1 MREGYA
7 FVTDAEQQVPV
18 HSLRARG
25 VTTLLADPLRL
36 ILRVVCDGYR
46 FVLAAL
52 HGPHRATEH
61 SAIDAWWSDTLS
73 HLRRVSNGDQLLLGG
88 DLNAALGSITTDQ
101 IGDLAAEL
109 EDTAGYWVRS
119 LARDQRL
126 CLPATFAAFHKGA
139 SHTYVQKKSHC
150 LIRPDFLLVPQTWC
164 VGQIGSWTDPC
175 IHAGHAVQDHVAAI
189 VDVLLFFR
197 NTSRAETPAGP
208 RLSAQA
214 LLDPDNQHRVRCVL
228 ESAPPVAWE
237 ISAHAHAAI
246 LTRHIQAGLA
256 AISSDKA
263 TRPRHPYLTPGTFEL
278 QRAAAR
284 VRRDLHVRQRRLRL
298 ECLSACI
305 AVWKGKAPSFEVEFL
320 DNGHVRQLRLLAT
333 INAQQLGVYG
343 RAIRQA
349 CRLDRNAYLSSLADQ
364 VSSGPSHEVF
374 AAYHKILAHKRRKPP
389 QADPYQSSLTLRD
402 RPAPLRLP

>member
-1 MREGYA
+1 MPSSRNPDAQRGHIEQAAFVSGDVRGQWSTEIWMREGYA

-25 VTTLLADPLRL
+25 VTPLLADPRRL

-73 HLRRVSNGDQLLLGG
+73 HLRRVSNGDHLLLGG

-164 VGQIGSWTDPC
+164 VGHTRRACRPRSCCRYCGCFTFLSQRLEGGDPC
-175 IHAGHAVQDHVAAI
+175 RSQAV
-189 VDVLLFFR
+189 R
-197 NTSRAETPAGP
+197 
-208 RLSAQA
+208 
-214 LLDPDNQHRVRCVL
+214 
-228 ESAPPVAWE
+228 
-237 ISAHAHAAI
+237 
-246 LTRHIQAGLA
+246 
-256 AISSDKA
+256 SS
-263 TRPRHPYLTPGTFEL
+263 
-278 QRAAAR
+278 
-284 VRRDLHVRQRRLRL
+284 
-298 ECLSACI
+298 
-305 AVWKGKAPSFEVEFL
+305 
-320 DNGHVRQLRLLAT
+320 
-333 INAQQLGVYG
+333 
-343 RAIRQA
+343 
-349 CRLDRNAYLSSLADQ
+349 
-364 VSSGPSHEVF
+364 F
-374 AAYHKILAHKRRKPP
+374 A
-389 QADPYQSSLTLRD
+389 
-402 RPAPLRLP
+402 